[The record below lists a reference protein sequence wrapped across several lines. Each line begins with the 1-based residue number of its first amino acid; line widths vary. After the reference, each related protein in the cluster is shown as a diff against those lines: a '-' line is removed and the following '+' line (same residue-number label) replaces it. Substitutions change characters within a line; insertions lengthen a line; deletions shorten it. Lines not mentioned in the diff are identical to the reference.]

1 MSRAEIARD
10 ITILAS
16 AIAAGI
22 ISSYFFIG
30 FLAPD
35 GMQGVWGRPSGGSV
49 KTVGV
54 GIYWD
59 INCSETVSYLDW
71 GIVEPGSSENVTI
84 YIRNEG
90 NADTVLSF
98 NTSNW
103 TPLAASQH
111 ITINWDYDGRS
122 VQPDE
127 VIRVTFTI
135 TLSPSI
141 GDLETYAFDI
151 QITGTS

>member
-22 ISSYFFIG
+22 ISSYIFIG
-30 FLAPD
+30 FLAPE
-35 GMQGVWGRPSGGSV
+35 GMQGVWGLSSGGNV

-59 INCSETVSYLDW
+59 INCNETVSYLDW
-71 GIVEPGSSENVTI
+71 GIVEPGSSGNITI

-90 NADTVLSF
+90 NADMVLSF

-103 TPLAASQH
+103 TPPAASQY
-111 ITINWDYDGRS
+111 IALGWDYDGMRI
-122 VQPDE
+122 QPDE
-127 VIRVTFTI
+127 VIQVTFTI
-135 TLSPSI
+135 ALSPSI
-141 GDLETYAFDI
+141 GDIKIYEFDL